1 MPVLLQ
7 SAVDIKASASRVW
20 DILTHLDRYAEWNPF
35 VTEASGT
42 LRRGEFIDLTI
53 APPDLSPYALHT
65 KVLDVDAV
73 GRIAISCDRG
83 TDHTLVLEP
92 TAAGVHVVQI
102 QRHQHGRADALMDTV
117 GSRIQVGLDMMNA
130 ALKARAER

>member
-1 MPVLLQ
+1 MPVLLH
-7 SAVDIKASASRVW
+7 SEVDIKASASRVW
-20 DILTHLDRYAEWNPF
+20 DILTHLDRYGEWNPF

-42 LRRGEFIDLTI
+42 LRRGEFIDLVVS
-53 APPDLSPYALHT
+53 PPDLTPFPLHS

-73 GRIAISCDRG
+73 GRIAISCDRA

-92 TAAGVHVVQI
+92 TAVGVHVVQI
-102 QRHQHGRADALMDTV
+102 QRYQRDDPDALDHTV
-117 GSRIQVGLDMMNA
+117 GSRIQVGLDMMNS